1 MDFSDVV
8 IYFFIINIILSFLI
22 SFLVKFTN
30 KRNSNNLESEND
42 FNKKMEER
50 KNENIETK
58 KNTKAYIKK
67 TDENNLNLMK
77 VVPISENPLF
87 NDYDKTTQKVLL
99 ELEKRY
105 KQSGYLTYNDLE
117 HIVFLNYKKP
127 GLEYERIS
135 AILTNFGIHLMEI
148 SEIVLRNR
156 AKNLEK
162 ENKIINV
169 FKNNGENTESFEL
182 NDEKKKI
189 FEELEDTNDNYFIT
203 GKAGTGK
210 SYLLKYFQQ
219 NTKKKVLFAAPT
231 GISAL
236 NISGMTLHKLFGSN
250 NLELDKDICLS
261 NIKSTMLK
269 HVDTIVIDEISM
281 VGVSLLYQI
290 DLILQNVRRNALP
303 FGGVQMI
310 FFGDLF
316 QLPPVYND
324 EQNDYLRDR
333 FGGIYFFFCDAYK
346 NGNFHFRELKEVF
359 RQKDS
364 EFIDLLNNVR
374 VGKITSKQIDMLNSR
389 YVEDIPNGVMMLV
402 PTRREAENINNL
414 KLDAIESPEFTY
426 NADFNAQDGFYKKK
440 NCENDFPC
448 SLSLKLKKGA
458 LIMYISNDDFNSSIV
473 NGSIGVVS
481 DLSENGILIVIN
493 GTEYQVNKRDFHR
506 YDYSY
511 NRELGKIERRIV
523 ATVSQY
529 PIVLAYAITIH
540 KSQGKTYQ
548 QIGVNFEKSF
558 AAGQVYVALSRCANF
573 DKLYLTSKFEGT
585 EISVDETIT
594 TFYDEISKKNQ

>member
-1 MDFSDVV
+1 MDSSDVV

-22 SFLVKFTN
+22 FFLVKFTN

-42 FNKKMEER
+42 FNKKMEESE
-50 KNENIETK
+50 NENIEAK
-58 KNTKAYIKK
+58 KNTKACIKK
-67 TDENNLNLMK
+67 NDENNLNSMK
-77 VVPISENPLF
+77 AVPISENPLF

-105 KQSGYLTYNDLE
+105 KQSGYLTYKDLE

-127 GLEYERIS
+127 GVEYERIS

-156 AKNLEK
+156 AKK
-162 ENKIINV
+162 
-169 FKNNGENTESFEL
+169 
-182 NDEKKKI
+182 
-189 FEELEDTNDNYFIT
+189 LEDTNDNYFIT

-364 EFIDLLNNVR
+364 EFVDLLNNVR

-414 KLDAIESPEFTY
+414 KLDAIKSPEFTY

-440 NCENDFPC
+440 NWENDFPC

-481 DLSENGILIVIN
+481 DLSENGILVVIN

-594 TFYDEISKKNQ
+594 TFYDEISKNNQ

>member
-1 MDFSDVV
+1 MDSSDVV
-8 IYFFIINIILSFLI
+8 IYFFIVNIILLFLI
-22 SFLVKFTN
+22 FFLVKFTN
-30 KRNSNNLESEND
+30 KRNSNNLENEND
-42 FNKKMEER
+42 FNKKMEGRE
-50 KNENIETK
+50 NENIETK
-58 KNTKAYIKK
+58 KNTKACIKK
-67 TDENNLNLMK
+67 NDENNLNLMK
-77 VVPISENPLF
+77 VVPISENLLF

-162 ENKIINV
+162 ENKIVNV
-169 FKNNGENTESFEL
+169 FKNNGENAENFEL

-346 NGNFHFRELKEVF
+346 NGNFHFRELNEVF

-364 EFIDLLNNVR
+364 EFVDLLNNVR

-402 PTRREAENINNL
+402 PTRREAESINNL
-414 KLDAIESPEFTY
+414 KLDAIKSPEFTY

-440 NCENDFPC
+440 NWENDFPC

-481 DLSENGILIVIN
+481 DLSENGILVVIN

-594 TFYDEISKKNQ
+594 TFYDEISKSNR

>member
-1 MDFSDVV
+1 MDSSDVV
-8 IYFFIINIILSFLI
+8 IYFFIINIILFFLI

-30 KRNSNNLESEND
+30 KGNSNNLENEND

-50 KNENIETK
+50 ENENIETK
-58 KNTKAYIKK
+58 KNTKACIKK

-77 VVPISENPLF
+77 VVPISENLLF

-127 GLEYERIS
+127 GVEYERIS

-162 ENKIINV
+162 ENKIVNV
-169 FKNNGENTESFEL
+169 FKNNGENAENFEL

-210 SYLLKYFQQ
+210 SYLLKYFQH

-346 NGNFHFRELKEVF
+346 NGNFHFRELNEVF

-364 EFIDLLNNVR
+364 EFVDLLNNVR

-414 KLDAIESPEFTY
+414 KLDAIKSPEFTY

-440 NCENDFPC
+440 NWENDFPC

-481 DLSENGILIVIN
+481 DLSENGILVVIN

-594 TFYDEISKKNQ
+594 TFYDEISKSNQ

>member
-1 MDFSDVV
+1 MDSSDVV
-8 IYFFIINIILSFLI
+8 IYFFIVNIILLFLI
-22 SFLVKFTN
+22 FFLVKFTN
-30 KRNSNNLESEND
+30 KRNSNNLENEND
-42 FNKKMEER
+42 FNKKMEGRE
-50 KNENIETK
+50 NENIETK
-58 KNTKAYIKK
+58 KNTKACIKK
-67 TDENNLNLMK
+67 NDENNLNLMK
-77 VVPISENPLF
+77 VVPISENLLF

-162 ENKIINV
+162 ENKIVNV
-169 FKNNGENTESFEL
+169 FKNNGENAENFEL

-210 SYLLKYFQQ
+210 SYLLKYFQH

-333 FGGIYFFFCDAYK
+333 FGGVYFFFCDAYK
-346 NGNFHFRELKEVF
+346 NGNFHFRELNEVF

-364 EFIDLLNNVR
+364 EFVDLLNNVR

-402 PTRREAENINNL
+402 PTRREAESINNL
-414 KLDAIESPEFTY
+414 KLDAIKSPEFTY

-440 NCENDFPC
+440 NWENDFPC

-481 DLSENGILIVIN
+481 DLSENGILVVIN

-594 TFYDEISKKNQ
+594 TFYDEISKSNQ